1 MNSKGIKNNSI
12 VLYGESLG
20 TGVAVELA
28 TSNIFNS
35 VILESPFTSMTN
47 AAKNFYPW
55 LPIKYLIKDKY
66 ESENKIGNVKI
77 PILILHGQKDNIVP
91 FSMGKKLFDLA
102 NDPKEFYSTEHDDH
116 MMTFDAKLVEKIK
129 IFISKH

>member
-66 ESENKIGNVKI
+66 ESENKMKC
-77 PILILHGQKDNIVP
+77 
-91 FSMGKKLFDLA
+91 
-102 NDPKEFYSTEHDDH
+102 
-116 MMTFDAKLVEKIK
+116 
-129 IFISKH
+129 